1 MNSNIF
7 KLKAR
12 DWAGAT
18 VSAVLVAVIGYV
30 LKIGDVFILDW
41 HTIVNI
47 AVMAGLASLIKN
59 LLTTEDGNFVGLIQ
73 IK

>member
-30 LKIGDVFILDW
+30 LKIGDVFILDC
-41 HTIVNI
+41 HTIVNK
-47 AVMAGLASLIKN
+47 AVMAG
-59 LLTTEDGNFVGLIQ
+59 
-73 IK
+73 